1 MLKTPAKPL
10 IEEKNDIY
18 NDEYKQ
24 KQKIKRHNRLRS
36 FGIMFLSVVISL
48 CTGISLYC
56 GYALIEGG
64 QPIIAEIS
72 SPQLTATH
80 SAEEKEPLSLPLPVI
95 VSVDISDTIN
105 DDFTRTVKLK
115 CKNNDDTENGLRYYI
130 SDKEQTDIV
139 DTDHWN
145 TTTDGE
151 AEADLSGGEYYV
163 YVTNDSGEL
172 AKSDKITVK
181 VDAVTSVEIGKT
193 DTYMNVG
200 MNYSLCAQVDTV
212 GKPGDKEKAVTWKS
226 SAPQTVSVND
236 GVISALKAG
245 KATVTATTASGL
257 SDSVEITVTDLLR
270 APKITAY
277 KPLLPAGQY
286 TEEEGAL
293 IDAVLESRVNTA
305 GYGTRAGVVAAARFI
320 PLEFNYKIPYFY
332 ENGRLDPQPERPYCD
347 GEGRFYHKGLYLT
360 HSKFELLDKKGILYG
375 PATWG
380 EPLTNWENAFGL
392 VPGAKY
398 ANGMTCSGFVSWC
411 LYNGGVPLGDV
422 GAGDTPDYDYEYS
435 DFGKRVWLDEDVMR
449 SGILQVGDLIG
460 CDGHIAIIAGF
471 DENNIYIAEA
481 LGKGIVME
489 VRERYREVWECG
501 DYTYAMLMGDIYAE
515 HNGDGDVT
523 EMWADYSE

>member
-1 MLKTPAKPL
+1 MIKTPIKSVSN
-10 IEEKNDIY
+10 EEAEVSAEKY
-18 NDEYKQ
+18 ERK
-24 KQKIKRHNRLRS
+24 KTVRRHGRLRS
-36 FGIMFLSVVISL
+36 VCVVSLSVVISF
-48 CTGISLYC
+48 CAGISLYC
-56 GYALIEGG
+56 GYALLENG
-64 QPIIAEIS
+64 QPVIAEIS
-72 SPQLTATH
+72 AAQLTTVQKTTD
-80 SAEEKEPLSLPLPVI
+80 KESPSLPLPVI
-95 VSVDISDTIN
+95 VSVDISDSIN
-105 DDFTRTVKLK
+105 EDFTRTVTLK
-115 CKNNDDTENGLRYYI
+115 CKNDDNTKNGLCYYI

-139 DTDHWN
+139 DTDNWS

-163 YVTNDSGEL
+163 YVMNDSGEL
-172 AKSDKITVK
+172 AKSDRITVK
-181 VDAVTSVEIGKT
+181 VDAVTSVKIGKT

-200 MNYSLCAQVDTV
+200 MNYTLSAQVDTV
-212 GKPGDKEKAVTWKS
+212 GKPGKKEKAITWKS
-226 SAPQTVSVND
+226 SAPKTVSVKD

-245 KATVTATTASGL
+245 KATITATTASGL
-257 SDSVEITVTDLLR
+257 SDSLEITVTDLLR
-270 APKITAY
+270 APKITAT

-305 GYGTRAGVVAAARFI
+305 GYGTRAGAVAAARFI

-380 EPLTNWENAFGL
+380 EPLTNWEDAFGL
-392 VPGAKY
+392 IPGAKY

-523 EMWADYSE
+523 EMWVDYSE

>member
-1 MLKTPAKPL
+1 MTSLSTPTKPEQKDINNAKSQ
-10 IEEKNDIY
+10 KASFS
-18 NDEYKQ
+18 NDEKRGSYKSR
-24 KQKIKRHNRLRS
+24 KLARNICVV
-36 FGIMFLSVVISL
+36 FLSVVITL
-48 CTGISLYC
+48 CAGISLFC
-56 GYALIEGG
+56 GYALVENKRDESL
-64 QPIIAEIS
+64 PETEPAIIASEI
-72 SPQLTATH
+72 Q
-80 SAEEKEPLSLPLPVI
+80 PVPKI
-95 VSVDISDTIN
+95 RSVAVSTVLN
-105 DDFTRTVKLK
+105 PDFTRNVTLD
-115 CKNNDDTENGLRYYI
+115 CRNDDG
-130 SDKEQTDIV
+130 
-139 DTDHWN
+139 
-145 TTTDGE
+145 TTDG
-151 AEADLSGGEYYV
+151 LHYYV
-163 YVTNDSGEL
+163 TDSESPDLDGLKSDITDGKATFSLSKGSYIIIVTNDSGEITR
-172 AKSDKITVK
+172 SDKFTVE
-181 VDAVTSVEIGKT
+181 VDAVSGISIDKT
-193 DTYMNVG
+193 DTYLNVG
-200 MNYSLCAQVDTV
+200 MTSTLTTAFETIGNPTDN
-212 GKPGDKEKAVTWKS
+212 EKSVKWSS
-226 SAPQTVSVND
+226 SAPKTVSVKD

-245 KATVTATTASGL
+245 KATITATTASGL

-270 APKITAY
+270 APKITAT
-277 KPLLPAGQY
+277 KPLLPAGRY

-320 PLEFNYKIPYFY
+320 PLEFNYNIPYFY
-332 ENGRLDPQPERPYCD
+332 ENCILDPQPERPYCD

-380 EPLTNWENAFGL
+380 EPLTNWEDAFGL
-392 VPGAKY
+392 IPGAKY

-422 GAGDTPDYDYEYS
+422 GAGDTPGYDYEYS

-449 SGILQVGDLIG
+449 SGILQAGDLIG

-523 EMWADYSE
+523 EMWIDYSE

>member
-1 MLKTPAKPL
+1 MIKTPIKPVTD
-10 IEEKNDIY
+10 EKPDIY
-18 NDEYKQ
+18 NERHKQ
-24 KQKIKRHNRLRS
+24 KKKIKKHSRLRS
-36 FGIMFLSVVISL
+36 FGVVSLSVVISL
-48 CTGISLYC
+48 CAGISLYC
-56 GYALIEGG
+56 GYALIESG
-64 QPIIAEIS
+64 QPVVEEIS
-72 SPQLTATH
+72 SPQLTTVQTT
-80 SAEEKEPLSLPLPVI
+80 SEKGPVSLPLPEI
-95 VSVDISDTIN
+95 VSVDISDNIN
-105 DDFTRTVKLK
+105 DDLTRTVTLK
-115 CKNNDDTENGLRYYI
+115 CKNDDSTKNGLRYYI
-130 SDKEQTDIV
+130 SDKEQI
-139 DTDHWN
+139 DTKDADSWN
-145 TTTDGE
+145 TVNGGK
-151 AEADLSGGEYYV
+151 AEEKLSGGDYYV
-163 YVTNDSGEL
+163 YVTNDSGEF
-172 AKSDKITVK
+172 ARSDRITIKI
-181 VDAVTSVEIGKT
+181 DAVNSIEIGKT

-200 MNYSLCAQVDTV
+200 MNYTLSAQVETTGEPDEKDT
-212 GKPGDKEKAVTWKS
+212 AVTWKS
-226 SAPQTVSVND
+226 STPKTVSVKD

-245 KATVTATTASGL
+245 KATITATTGNGL
-257 SDSVEITVTDLLR
+257 SDSVEIIVTDLLR
-270 APKITAY
+270 APKITAT

-293 IDAVLESRVNTA
+293 IDAVLESRINTA

-380 EPLTNWENAFGL
+380 EPLTNWEDSFGL
-392 VPGAKY
+392 IPGAKY

-422 GAGDTPDYDYEYS
+422 GAGDTPGYDYEYS

-449 SGILQVGDLIG
+449 SGVLQVGDLIG

-523 EMWADYSE
+523 EMWVDYSE

>member
-72 SPQLTATH
+72 SPQLTATQ

-105 DDFTRTVKLK
+105 DDFTRTVKFK

-139 DTDHWN
+139 DTDNWS
-145 TTTDGE
+145 TTSDGE

-245 KATVTATTASGL
+245 KATLTATTASGL
-257 SDSVEITVTDLLR
+257 SDSVDITVTDLLR

-305 GYGTRAGVVAAARFI
+305 GYGT
-320 PLEFNYKIPYFY
+320 
-332 ENGRLDPQPERPYCD
+332 
-347 GEGRFYHKGLYLT
+347 
-360 HSKFELLDKKGILYG
+360 
-375 PATWG
+375 
-380 EPLTNWENAFGL
+380 
-392 VPGAKY
+392 
-398 ANGMTCSGFVSWC
+398 
-411 LYNGGVPLGDV
+411 
-422 GAGDTPDYDYEYS
+422 
-435 DFGKRVWLDEDVMR
+435 
-449 SGILQVGDLIG
+449 
-460 CDGHIAIIAGF
+460 
-471 DENNIYIAEA
+471 
-481 LGKGIVME
+481 
-489 VRERYREVWECG
+489 
-501 DYTYAMLMGDIYAE
+501 
-515 HNGDGDVT
+515 
-523 EMWADYSE
+523 